1 MWAPSLLAASLVAA
15 GPSGCFGTLQ
25 YLSMYDYD
33 PAAQAGWL
41 TLGKTDNMTL
51 LAEGWAKYRIPS
63 LIELSQGAADSLW
76 CSTNKSLRPCGGRGS
91 ATFAARLVSFAGAV
105 RPHMKSGACVGV
117 FLGDELMAADG
128 ASWEDLS
135 FVADSLR
142 SVMGPKAILYE
153 NDAFH
158 QGLIDMPHV
167 PSSLNWFSADGC
179 YGWACPFDSPTG
191 LRTAYEQRQAR
202 LFASRVS
209 ADAERG
215 VGLAAGG
222 KGGKNAESESIQPQ
236 MVRSL
241 PVVGSVCVS
250 RMEIGQR
257 SINFGECEAYT
268 SVEKS
273 IILHNRAAVPLL
285 YKIDKTGRHA
295 SFDVM
300 IRSEDRRGCVR
311 PFGSRQVRFVFR
323 PSLAGEYRETLS
335 IHNVQDKDDVQ
346 PVTLKAKVKRAEPF
360 LVKAPNLEFGPLL
373 LNKPC
378 HEIRRFVVVN
388 VS

>member
-191 LRTAYEQRQAR
+191 LRTAYEQHILPKLAQNQSAFVVPGTYECDSPTMEAPRNSKWRCVPGNSSYDSFIASKVDEFSAWAKSEPRIAGMCPWHFNNRCLVGGTDFQCGCATPQSACKAVGAPGTSAFWQAG
-202 LFASRVS
+202 AM
-209 ADAERG
+209 AMPKT
-215 VGLAAGG
+215 LA
-222 KGGKNAESESIQPQ
+222 K
-236 MVRSL
+236 
-241 PVVGSVCVS
+241 
-250 RMEIGQR
+250 
-257 SINFGECEAYT
+257 
-268 SVEKS
+268 
-273 IILHNRAAVPLL
+273 
-285 YKIDKTGRHA
+285 
-295 SFDVM
+295 
-300 IRSEDRRGCVR
+300 
-311 PFGSRQVRFVFR
+311 
-323 PSLAGEYRETLS
+323 
-335 IHNVQDKDDVQ
+335 
-346 PVTLKAKVKRAEPF
+346 LKAI
-360 LVKAPNLEFGPLL
+360 G
-373 LNKPC
+373 
-378 HEIRRFVVVN
+378 HEIQAQAALA
-388 VS
+388 